1 MSETAH
7 FFRGDICNL
16 KRLRLIV
23 AQVLGSVSCEN
34 KTFRVRQM
42 QLPIPAHLL
51 SM

>member
-7 FFRGDICNL
+7 FFLGDSSNL
-16 KRLRLIV
+16 KRLTLIM
-23 AQVLGSVSCEN
+23 AHGLGSALCKN